1 MVTGVA
7 LTLGAQEKTVT
18 NAAADDSSSEEVI
31 IRRKPIP
38 KPAVNQASSSSE
50 EESEQVRA
58 ASLGLR
64 VRAKVNYKEK
74 GEKDIFK
81 SDDEEMV
88 SAPMQV
94 ILRDRSVAAVFDCL
108 APTIDRLHHSKST
121 LTVRFRRRRRRRS
134 HTTATATGRRA
145 APASQLPKA
154 VGAMMTTILGAPNP
168 RVERAVVQTES
179 IITTTTTTIVIG

>member
-1 MVTGVA
+1 MSNVVA
-7 LTLGAQEKTVT
+7 E
-18 NAAADDSSSEEVI
+18 DSSSEEVI
-31 IRRKPIP
+31 IRRKPAP
-38 KPAVNQASSSSE
+38 KPPTHQASSSSE

>member
-1 MVTGVA
+1 MPHRLFPPMISLPNLGLQSLVCASANPSTTKCVGLDILFRNEQPWLPGVA
-7 LTLGAQEKTVT
+7 LTLGAQEKTVS

-38 KPAVNQASSSSE
+38 KPAVNQVSSSSE

-94 ILRDRSVAAVFDCL
+94 ISRDRSVAAVFDCL
-108 APTIDRLHHSKST
+108 ALIIDCLNHSLS
-121 LTVRFRRRRRRRS
+121 R
-134 HTTATATGRRA
+134 H
-145 APASQLPKA
+145 
-154 VGAMMTTILGAPNP
+154 
-168 RVERAVVQTES
+168 
-179 IITTTTTTIVIG
+179 

>member
-38 KPAVNQASSSSE
+38 KPAVNQVSSSSE

-81 SDDEEMV
+81 SDDEEMA

-94 ILRDRSVAAVFDCL
+94 ISRYRSVAAVFDCL
-108 APTIDRLHHSKST
+108 ALIIDCLNHSKSA
-121 LTVRFRRRRRRRS
+121 LTVRFRRRRKRRS

-145 APASQLPKA
+145 APASQWPKA

-168 RVERAVVQTES
+168 RVERAGVQTES
-179 IITTTTTTIVIG
+179 ITTTTTTTIVIG